1 MKKRI
6 QGHVVLLKQDCYYRD
21 NWHPPFAQRVHINYD
36 EPATFEHDE
45 LLRDVHALLE
55 VRCITRKGYDYA
67 NHCRA
72 DGEETIEPGDVLIIE
87 GIHVFYDERLHSALN
102 LKLYKSVDPDI
113 CLLRR
118 MQRDIT
124 ECGRDIDGVA
134 QQYMDTMRPIYNCF
148 IRGYIE
154 YADLIVVGGGKNQMI
169 VDILVSYLNG
179 AGSSE
184 QDGR

>member
-1 MKKRI
+1 M
-6 QGHVVLLKQDCYYRD
+6 VLLKQDCYYRD